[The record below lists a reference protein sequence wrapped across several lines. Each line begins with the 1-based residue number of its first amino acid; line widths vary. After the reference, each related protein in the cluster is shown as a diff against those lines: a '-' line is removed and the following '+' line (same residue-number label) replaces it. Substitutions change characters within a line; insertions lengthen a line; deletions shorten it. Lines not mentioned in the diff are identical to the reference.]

1 LEEIE
6 KDVQGII
13 GITIFIDMK
22 KSNLKQL
29 VRAVMKE
36 VSNPEAWRKH
46 EFPSGEPPE
55 PMDAEET
62 PDDESLE
69 VRIHDT
75 EASLAHLEKEQ
86 LKHELGSPEWNKYS
100 GQIRGLLQKLINL
113 QVESERGSL
122 KEGEATNPD
131 DLNTRD
137 YLFTIDV
144 TPRNLQFLQKL
155 RELVKKSNSR
165 VRLKFRGRGPRKPHV
180 GHEYSHD
187 RLRQD
192 LPTKFAEKL
201 AVYVTDRELSSGP
214 PADFM
219 AEDHGLGFSHNVSVP
234 QDTNTMNKST
244 IEK

>member
-1 LEEIE
+1 METIS
-6 KDVQGII
+6 KDVQGIV

-62 PDDESLE
+62 PDEEPLLDQIKSTEESLA
-69 VRIHDT
+69 T
-75 EASLAHLEKEQ
+75 FEKEQ
-86 LKHELGSPEWNKYS
+86 LKHDIGSPEWNKFS
-100 GQIRGLLQKLINL
+100 GKIRFTLQRLINL
-113 QVESERGSL
+113 QVQAECGGL
-122 KEGEATNPD
+122 MEGEATNSD

-144 TPRNLQFLQKL
+144 TPRNLQFLQNL

-165 VRLKFRGRGPRKPHV
+165 VRLKFRGRGPRKPHA

-219 AEDHGLGFSHNVSVP
+219 NEDHGLGFSHNVSVP